1 MVSRQQTWYTEAAN
15 MAKKNEQTES
25 SEGIIVKLVTNLI
38 RLAVLNNA
46 SDIHIEPENDL
57 IRIRFRIDGV
67 LREVETHPISLH
79 EPLVARIKVL
89 SNLNIAE
96 RRKPQD
102 GRFQIETD
110 NKQLDIRVSIFPT
123 IYGENVTLRILNK
136 TNILLGLPSLGF
148 EPDILEQYN
157 QLIHQPYGIMFVT
170 GPNGSGKTTT
180 LYATLNT
187 INTADKDIV
196 TLEDPI
202 EYQLPLI
209 RQTQVDP
216 DAGLDFAA
224 GLRSLLRQDPDIILL
239 GEVRDTETASISVR
253 AALTGHLVLTTLHT
267 NDSVGAITRLVDM
280 GVERVLI
287 GSATIGVMAQ
297 RLIRVL
303 CTTCAEEYE
312 ASIPLKQQLG
322 IPVSETVRL
331 KKGVGCEVCGYTGY
345 LGRTGIFELLVPD
358 KKIREMITDGASY
371 LDIHTYATQT
381 LKMRTLR
388 EDGILKARKGV
399 TSVEEVLRVTAG
411 ETEDDDPIPGKTG
424 NDAAA
429 PVAPVAGNQK

>member
-1 MVSRQQTWYTEAAN
+1 
-15 MAKKNEQTES
+15 MAKHREEPDF
-25 SEGIIVKLVTNLI
+25 SEGVIVKLVTNLI

-46 SDIHIEPENDL
+46 SDIHIEPENDK
-57 IRIRFRIDGV
+57 IRVRFRIDGV

-79 EPLVARIKVL
+79 EPLVSRIKVL
-89 SNLNIAE
+89 SNLNLAE
-96 RRKPQD
+96 RRRPQD
-102 GRFQIETD
+102 GRFQLETD
-110 NKQLDIRVSIFPT
+110 NKQLDVRVSVFPT

-148 EPDILEQYN
+148 EPDILDQYN
-157 QLIHQPYGIMFVT
+157 EMIHQPYGIIFVT

-187 INTADKDIV
+187 INTPDKDIA

-239 GEVRDTETASISVR
+239 GEVRDIETASISVR
-253 AALTGHLVLTTLHT
+253 ASLTGHLVLTTLHT
-267 NDSVGAITRLVDM
+267 NDSIGAIMRLVDM

-287 GSATIGVMAQ
+287 SSATVGVMAQ
-297 RLIRVL
+297 RLVRVL
-303 CTTCAEEYE
+303 CNTCAESYE
-312 ASIPLKQQLG
+312 ASVPLKQELG
-322 IPVSETVRL
+322 MPIRDQIQF
-331 KKGVGCEVCGYTGY
+331 KKAVGCEVCGYTGY
-345 LGRTGIFELLVPD
+345 LGRTGVFELLNPD
-358 KKIREMITDGASY
+358 KKIRQMITDGASY
-371 LDIHTYATQT
+371 LDIHAYATQT

-388 EDGILKARKGV
+388 EDGLLKARKGV

-411 ETEDDDPIPGKTG
+411 EQEEYGDEKVDSVGVPPAPSGP
-424 NDAAA
+424 AA
-429 PVAPVAGNQK
+429 PVDPTPTS

>member
-1 MVSRQQTWYTEAAN
+1 
-15 MAKKNEQTES
+15 MAHKPEQTDS

-46 SDIHIEPENDL
+46 SDVHIEPDKDK
-57 IRIRFRIDGV
+57 IRVRFRIDGV
-67 LREVETHPISLH
+67 LRDVEQHPISLH
-79 EPLVARIKVL
+79 EPLVSRIKVL
-89 SNLNIAE
+89 SNLNLAE

-102 GRFQIETD
+102 GRYQMETD
-110 NKQLDIRVSIFPT
+110 DKQLDVRVSVFPT

-148 EPDILEQYN
+148 EPDTLQQYN
-157 QLIHQPYGIMFVT
+157 QMIHQPYGIIFVT

-180 LYATLNT
+180 LYSTLNT
-187 INTADKDIV
+187 INTSDKDIV

-216 DAGLDFAA
+216 DAGLSFAT

-239 GEVRDTETASISVR
+239 GEVRDIETASISVR

-267 NDSVGAITRLVDM
+267 NDSVGAVVRLVDM

-287 GSATIGVMAQ
+287 ASATIGVLAQ
-297 RLIRVL
+297 RLVRVL
-303 CTTCAEEYE
+303 CNTCAEEYE
-312 ASIPLKQQLG
+312 ASSPLKLELG
-322 IPVSETVRL
+322 LPANEKILL
-331 KKGVGCEVCGYTGY
+331 KKGVGCEACGYTGF
-345 LGRTGIFELLVPD
+345 LGRTAIFELLNPD
-358 KKIREMITDGASY
+358 KKIRQMVTDGASY
-371 LDIHTYATQT
+371 IDIHSYATKT
-381 LKMRTLR
+381 LRMRTLR
-388 EDGILKARKGV
+388 EDGLLKARKGI

-411 ETEDDDPIPGKTG
+411 ELEDYTGDGKT
-424 NDAAA
+424 AAEAGVVTPA
-429 PVAPVAGNQK
+429 PPTA